1 MLFKD
6 GNDGK
11 SQELIESLDEE
22 LNFQFT
28 DTNIASPF
36 PILTPFV
43 KTTVFRAERSVWW
56 VGQMNVSGWC

>member
-43 KTTVFRAERSVWW
+43 KTTVFRAERSVW
-56 VGQMNVSGWC
+56 